1 MVLGSD
7 VAGTVEDVGASVTRF
22 CRGDGSSASS
32 ASRGGP
38 DHRGAKLVVSST
50 EPMRRSTTIAE
61 EVDGS
66 VIAAGPRLAEQ
77 RGDAHR

>member
-1 MVLGSD
+1 
-7 VAGTVEDVGASVTRF
+7 
-22 CRGDGSSASS
+22 
-32 ASRGGP
+32 
-38 DHRGAKLVVSST
+38 
-50 EPMRRSTTIAE
+50 MRRSTTIAE